1 MGKIDYQKIYDKNKE
16 DWKELTNKPQKY
28 EALLAGHYSDSNH
41 FIYEL
46 LQNAEDAGARC
57 AAFAL
62 HEDRFVF
69 YHDGKPFDRADVVG
83 VSSML
88 EGTKDRD
95 SASTIGR
102 FGMGFKSVFK
112 YTCRPEIYSDGEA
125 FAIENYLLPVELKGG
140 WDAQKEKKELSY
152 FYGEKIYRPFRTCT
166 HLTKIVIPFQ
176 KRDEEGK
183 IVDIGG
189 EGILE
194 KLESLSGEILLF
206 LRTIKD
212 LYWMDSSSG
221 ETVYIKL
228 RYLDKKQERIA
239 CRCRSLSD
247 ENETTH
253 FYLKYKRI
261 WEHPKMKAAE
271 VAVAYSLNAGGT
283 SIEALQDS
291 HVWVYFPTREPSNLP
306 FFIHGSFETAVSR
319 ERLMTGSGFN
329 KELFSVLG
337 ELIADTMEDLAARKL
352 ISQNFLRSVLMRA
365 FEAEKENEM
374 HLGLKKKLTQRF
386 REAKLLPDAK
396 RNYYKAEELVLAV
409 PYGMAKFRDSSL
421 WGESFKDVPPFVG
434 LSDDSAKQFNPYFL
448 WLKDDLG
455 LRLFTL
461 SDWAEKL
468 CELPERTLEFDEVAN
483 EDEKEK
489 TDKIKDELTDLYD
502 FLLAQWRKRYQY
514 HSSPRTESYEKIFYE
529 CLSKVWNPLK
539 KAPLSLNMENRLCP
553 AWAGGKPVLYIEAEN
568 KYHHLAAK
576 LLIHA
581 EMAEHYGEL
590 FKGVFEIVEFDNCQF
605 IMEKYIEKYC
615 GDARDLRIFSDSQNW
630 QEEHCEDIRRI
641 LSLMQENGAKV
652 RVSLMEAYIMKV
664 EDAEGGVHFA
674 KPHEVCFSRSE
685 EGVDMK
691 TYSIG
696 KFLLDEAF
704 YDAHGISS
712 KQLEK
717 VCDRTR
723 LVLDG
728 WREGRGRIEGDRLV
742 YRGNT
747 AWTALDEYCPFIKI
761 DGLQDNLQ
769 YIKLHPQ
776 EVLAKRKSVEILRIM
791 LSVYRKLKGRIEVGK
806 GRPVIHTEQIAPLL
820 KELRAC
826 AWLYDESGELRRISE
841 ISRYELDRTIYGDL
855 GEKKEACETLGFAKT
870 YRDYLES
877 MKEAADFLD
886 MDKQME
892 LLSRFSTEV
901 LQESLR
907 QRNIPVPNEEVQTDA
922 SSDVFNPDAR
932 YRSMVFPARRV
943 WNRERLAEHIERE
956 FFCADPVRYK
966 EKLRQIRI
974 SPSPKKARQYVSDMY
989 TNDSGTRICQ
999 MCKKEADSFQATEI
1013 ANFGV
1018 EMSPLRLC
1026 LCLTCARQYKQLRD
1040 GNKKDFKA
1048 ELKEALYEA
1057 SNENPDDVWTVSLPD
1072 DVQVYFTET
1081 HLAEIQEIVSL
1092 LEKYGVPKMAEDEDE

>member
-62 HEDRFVF
+62 HEDRLVF

-152 FYGEKIYRPFRTCT
+152 FYGEKIYCPFRTCT

-239 CRCRSLSD
+239 CRIRSLSD
-247 ENETTH
+247 ENEKTQ

-271 VAVAYSLNAGGT
+271 VAVSYSLNAGGT
-283 SIEALQDS
+283 NIEALQDS
-291 HVWVYFPTREPSNLP
+291 PVWVYFPTREPSNLP

-319 ERLMTGSGFN
+319 ERLMTVSGFN

-337 ELIADTMEDLAARKL
+337 DLIADTMEDLAARKL

-396 RNYYKAEELVLAV
+396 RNYYKAEDLVLAV

-434 LSDDSAKQFNPYFL
+434 LSDGSAKQFTPYFL

-468 CELPERTLEFDEVAN
+468 CELPECTLKLDEVAN
-483 EDEKEK
+483 EEEKETVVK
-489 TDKIKDELTDLYD
+489 AKAEISALYD
-502 FLLAQWRKRYQY
+502 FLWTQWSEYDSLPAYRR
-514 HSSPRTESYEKIFYE
+514 SSLESYKERLYACWDKARKSIQ
-529 CLSKVWNPLK
+529 
-539 KAPLSLNMENRLCP
+539 KAPLILNREKSLCS
-553 AWAGGKPVLYIEAEN
+553 AWKCEKLALYIEVN
-568 KYHHLAAK
+568 NTHYTLADSVLVDKDIAK
-576 LLIHA
+576 EYERLL
-581 EMAEHYGEL
+581 ED
-590 FKGVFEIVEFDNCQF
+590 VFCIEAFDNFQF
-605 IMEKYIEKYC
+605 VKERYIEKYLT
-615 GDARDLRIFSDSQNW
+615 GRKGLSIFDDRQNW

-641 LSLMQENGAKV
+641 FSLMKEEDSGSKV
-652 RVSLMEAYIMKV
+652 RSLLASAYLIKI
-664 EDAEGGVHFA
+664 EDAEGSVRFA
-674 KPHEVCFSRSE
+674 KPSEVYAPSSD

-691 TYSIG
+691 IYYAGQS
-696 KFLLDEAF
+696 KQWLDESF
-704 YDAHGISS
+704 YDSQGI
-712 KQLEK
+712 KRAQLKRMGVVTTPIDEK
-717 VCDRTR
+717 ERT
-723 LVLDG
+723 
-728 WREGRGRIEGDRLV
+728 GRGGIRAA
-742 YRGNT
+742 GNSN
-747 AWTALDEYCPFIKI
+747 WIALGEYCPFIAI
-761 DGLQDNLQ
+761 DGFVDNIF
-769 YIKLHPQ
+769 YIKQHI
-776 EVLAKRKSVEILRIM
+776 EDESAKKKSVEMLRLL
-791 LSVYRKLKGRIEVGK
+791 LSIHRKLSGKIQVGK
-806 GRPVIHTEQIAPLL
+806 MNPRVHDREEAALL
-820 KELRAC
+820 QKLREK
-826 AWLYDESGELRRISE
+826 AWLYDENDKLHCIPE
-841 ISRYELDRTIYGDL
+841 ISRHNLNRMLYGDL
-855 GEKKEACETLGFAKT
+855 VNQREACATLGFAGEQGGRIEDLLK
-870 YRDYLES
+870 DVISLEEDEKRTLFNLLQALLPQTDTPS
-877 MKEAADFLD
+877 ADVH
-886 MDKQME
+886 ME
-892 LLSRFSTEV
+892 SGE
-901 LQESLR
+901 
-907 QRNIPVPNEEVQTDA
+907 QTDA
-922 SSDVFNPDAR
+922 SSDVFNPYAR

-1026 LCLTCARQYKQLRD
+1026 LCPTCAQQYKQLRD
-1040 GNKKDFKA
+1040 GNKEDFKA
-1048 ELKEALYEA
+1048 KLKEALHET
-1057 SNENPDDVWTVSLPD
+1057 SNENPDNVWTVSLPD
-1072 DVQVYFTET
+1072 DVQVHFTET

-1092 LEKYGVPKMAEDEDE
+1092 LEEYGVPKMAEDEDE

>member
-62 HEDRFVF
+62 HEDRLVF

-112 YTCRPEIYSDGEA
+112 YTCRPEIYSDSEA

-152 FYGEKIYRPFRTCT
+152 FYGEKTYRPFRTCT

-176 KRDEEGK
+176 KRDAEGK
-183 IVDIGG
+183 SIDISGK
-189 EGILE
+189 GILE

-206 LRTIKD
+206 LRSIKD
-212 LYWMDSSSG
+212 LYWTDSSSG

-228 RYLDKKQERIA
+228 RYLDEKQERIA
-239 CRCRSLSD
+239 CRIRSLSD
-247 ENETTH
+247 ESETTH

-291 HVWVYFPTREPSNLP
+291 PVWVYFPTREPSKLP
-306 FFIHGSFETAVSR
+306 FLIHGSFETAVSR

-352 ISQNFLRSVLMRA
+352 ISQNFLRSVLMPA

-396 RNYYKAEELVLAV
+396 RNYYKVEELVLAV
-409 PYGMAKFRDSSL
+409 PYGMVKFRDSSL
-421 WGESFKDVPPFVG
+421 WRESFKDVPPFVG
-434 LSDDSAKQFNPYFL
+434 LSQSGSENFSSYFS

-455 LRLFTL
+455 IKIFDL
-461 SDWAEKL
+461 SHWAEKL
-468 CELPERTLEFDEVAN
+468 CELPERTLEFDEATN
-483 EDEKEK
+483 EDEEEK
-489 TDKIKDELTDLYD
+489 TDKTKNELTELYS
-502 FLLAQWRKRYQY
+502 FLLEQWRERDNARYLY
-514 HSSPRTESYEKIFYE
+514 GKTPYKEMLYS
-529 CLSKVWNPLK
+529 CLSKAWKSLR
-539 KAPLSLNMENRLCP
+539 KAPLVLNMEKILCP
-553 AWAGGKPVLYIEAEN
+553 AWADGKPVLYIEVEN
-568 KYHHLAAK
+568 KYYQLAAK

-581 EMAEHYGEL
+581 EMAERYGDL
-590 FKGVFEIVEFDNCQF
+590 FKGAFEIVEFDNCQF
-605 IMEKYIEKYC
+605 IKEKYIAKYC
-615 GDARDLRIFSDSQNW
+615 GDARDLSIFSDGRNW

-641 LSLMQENGAKV
+641 LSLLQNNDIKVCDLLTGA
-652 RVSLMEAYIMKV
+652 SLIKV
-664 EDAEGGVHFA
+664 EDSEGAVCFA
-674 KPHEVCFSRSE
+674 QPREVCFSRSK

-691 TYSIG
+691 IYSIG
-696 KFLLDEAF
+696 KRLIDEDF
-704 YDAHGISS
+704 YENHGIRQT
-712 KQLEK
+712 QLKKLGIITAIVSEG
-717 VCDRTR
+717 
-723 LVLDG
+723 L
-728 WREGRGRIEGDRLV
+728 REGDGRIRIEG
-742 YRGNT
+742 NT
-747 AWTALDEYCPFIKI
+747 NWKALDEYCPFISI
-761 DGLQDNLQ
+761 DELQDNMR
-769 YIKLHPQ
+769 YIKWHSQ
-776 EVLAKRKSVEILRIM
+776 EESAKKKSIEIMRL
-791 LSVYRKLKGRIEVGK
+791 LCLVHRKLKGTIRVGK
-806 GRPVIHTEQIAPLL
+806 RRIVDHDGREACLL
-820 KELRAC
+820 KELGDC
-826 AWLYDESGELRRISE
+826 AWLYDESGELHCISE
-841 ISRYELDRTIYGDL
+841 ISRYELDRTLYGDL
-855 GEKKEACETLGFAKT
+855 VEKKEACETLGFMKKAHDHWEAVKEDVDSLD
-870 YRDYLES
+870 RDEQ
-877 MKEAADFLD
+877 MD
-886 MDKQME
+886 MGAR
-892 LLSRFSTEV
+892 LSTDV
-901 LQESLR
+901 LIALLR
-907 QRNIPVPNEEVQTDA
+907 QRNILVPNEEVQTDI
-922 SSDVFNPDAR
+922 SSEVFNPNAR
-932 YRSMVFPARRV
+932 YRSIVFPERHV
-943 WNRERLAEHIERE
+943 LDRERLAKHIERE

-974 SPSPKKARQYVSDMY
+974 SPSPQKARQYVSNMY
-989 TNDSGTRICQ
+989 TNNSGTRICQ
-999 MCKKEADSFQATEI
+999 MCKKEADSFEATEI

-1026 LCLTCARQYKQLRD
+1026 LCPMCAQQYKQLRD
-1040 GNKKDFKA
+1040 GNKEDFKA
-1048 ELKEALYEA
+1048 KLKEALHET
-1057 SNENPDDVWTVSLPD
+1057 SNENPDNVWTVFLPD
-1072 DVQVYFTET
+1072 DAQVYFTET

-1092 LEKYGVPKMAEDEDE
+1092 LEKYGVPKMGEDEGE